1 MDKCTA
7 VIKSESCSVQ
17 RCSARSATWSL
28 FLSNLRTS
36 VECRRG
42 LGCVLLFGVWEGLK
56 VVVVVGGGLRALRGV
71 TRGGG
76 VGGRRAKDLIT
87 DAEGYD
93 V

>member
-1 MDKCTA
+1 MCA
-7 VIKSESCSVQ
+7 FIWGEGG
-17 RCSARSATWSL
+17 
-28 FLSNLRTS
+28 
-36 VECRRG
+36 VEG
-42 LGCVLLFGVWEGLK
+42 
-56 VVVVVGGGLRALRGV
+56 GGGLRALRGV